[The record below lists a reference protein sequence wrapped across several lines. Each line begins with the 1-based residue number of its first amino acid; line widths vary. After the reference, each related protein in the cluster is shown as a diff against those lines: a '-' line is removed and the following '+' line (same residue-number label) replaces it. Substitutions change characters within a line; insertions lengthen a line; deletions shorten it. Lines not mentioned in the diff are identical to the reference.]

1 MFLNDKER
9 VINEGEVY
17 INPMNIILST
27 LEKKGSLFITCLQ
40 LGFGINDIEEM
51 YELGQQSS
59 NEDYEYFYN
68 KVNAIEKKFGFEIL
82 QYDTNTPAITDS
94 FQGYNHLDLTK
105 FNFNPNSVIYIQQN
119 RKEYK
124 VTNIF
129 KSHDSK
135 KIFLSINQE
144 NNFNRRNSRSNFRS
158 NSIPLTFRNESNTPN
173 EISIPRPLS
182 RKYDFTVAEFKT
194 IINDL
199 DPDTQIYVLK
209 EGNAYA
215 FGVVMHYDYKA
226 FELFGGGDPKDKLII
241 EIDMFGGESKFN
253 QIKIGSSY
261 FFDLDNFQLSDIAD
275 NLKRREII
283 DDGFFEA
290 GNFYYIGQNE
300 YEVVKYY
307 LMELVEREVDRYY
320 ASDRF

>member
-40 LGFGINDIEEM
+40 LGFEINDIEEM

-144 NNFNRRNSRSNFRS
+144 NNFNISDSRPKFRN
-158 NSIPLTFRNESNTPN
+158 NSIPLTFRNEANTPN
-173 EISIPRPLS
+173 EISIPRQLS
-182 RKYDFTVAEFKT
+182 RNYDFTVGEFKT

-199 DPDTQIYVLK
+199 DSDTQIYVLK
-209 EGNAYA
+209 EGKAYA
-215 FGVVMHYDYKA
+215 FGVIMHYNYNTFD
-226 FELFGGGDPKDKLII
+226 LFGRENPQEKLII
-241 EIDMFGGESKFN
+241 EIDMIGDESRYN

-261 FFDLDNFQLSDIAD
+261 FIDLGNFELSDIAD
-275 NLKRREII
+275 NLKKREII

-290 GNFYYIGQNE
+290 GNFYYIGQND
-300 YEVVKYY
+300 YETVKYY
-307 LMELVEREVDRYY
+307 LMELVEHAVDRYY
-320 ASDRF
+320 ASDGY